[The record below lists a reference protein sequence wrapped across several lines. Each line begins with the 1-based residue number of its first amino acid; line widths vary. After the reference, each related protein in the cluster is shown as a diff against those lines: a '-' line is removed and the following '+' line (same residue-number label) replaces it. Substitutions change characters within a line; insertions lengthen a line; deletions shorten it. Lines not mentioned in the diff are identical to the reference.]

1 VRLQVRA
8 HSCLAS
14 SDAGLLDGLSYLGL
28 RADDAAGNEVGANG
42 VDIGALVGLA
52 MARSCS

>member
-1 VRLQVRA
+1 M
-8 HSCLAS
+8 
-14 SDAGLLDGLSYLGL
+14 DGLSYLGL
-28 RADDAAGNEVGANG
+28 RADDLRGNEVSCSG